1 MHFVD
6 IPCVEIKAYNV
17 RSILR
22 DRLEAEKRKKKEEK
36 KNKKS
41 KINISYVLSVQSGTT
56 RITKSGLEGNKQMSI
71 RKRLRFAFPLFLKS
85 LAVVVVPCLFHPL
98 LPPTMAT
105 ADTSTAND
113 SKNPSPSK
121 SSSLFK
127 RRSSKKGKAD
137 ANGHQQHPVV
147 KEGAGIASNTP
158 ANEGSASNQT
168 GMFHICLFGFYI
180 EK

>member
-1 MHFVD
+1 
-6 IPCVEIKAYNV
+6 
-17 RSILR
+17 
-22 DRLEAEKRKKKEEK
+22 
-36 KNKKS
+36 
-41 KINISYVLSVQSGTT
+41 
-56 RITKSGLEGNKQMSI
+56 
-71 RKRLRFAFPLFLKS
+71 
-85 LAVVVVPCLFHPL
+85 
-98 LPPTMAT
+98 MAT
-105 ADTSTAND
+105 ADTSTVND

-137 ANGHQQHPVV
+137 ANGHHQHPVV

-168 GMFHICLFGFYI
+168 GMFPICLFGFYI